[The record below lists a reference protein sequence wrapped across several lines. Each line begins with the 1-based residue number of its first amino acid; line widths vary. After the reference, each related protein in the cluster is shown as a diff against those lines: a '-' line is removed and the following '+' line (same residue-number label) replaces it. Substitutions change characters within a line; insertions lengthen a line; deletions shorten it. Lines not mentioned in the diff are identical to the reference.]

1 MLISWAEDAWQDYLY
16 WQKQDKTILARI
28 NLIIKDIKRS
38 PFDGIGNPEPL
49 KHNLSGYWSRRIT
62 REHRI
67 VYKIM
72 SNKDIIIAQARY
84 HY

>member
-67 VYKIM
+67 VYKIT
-72 SNKDIIIAQARY
+72 SDKDLIIAQARY

>member
-67 VYKIM
+67 VYKIT
-72 SNKDIIIAQARY
+72 SDKDLIIAQARY
-84 HY
+84 HN

>member
-28 NLIIKDIKRS
+28 NLITKDIKRS

-67 VYKIM
+67 VYKIT
-72 SNKDIIIAQARY
+72 SDKDLIIAQARY